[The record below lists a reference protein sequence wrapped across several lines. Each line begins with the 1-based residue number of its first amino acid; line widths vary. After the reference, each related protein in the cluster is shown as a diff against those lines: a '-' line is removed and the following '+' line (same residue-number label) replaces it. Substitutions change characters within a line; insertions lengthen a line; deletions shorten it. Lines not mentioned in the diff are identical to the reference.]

1 MRKRYGWMLVALCM
15 MLLLAACG
23 GGSTGGSSGGS
34 TEEPAETESGT
45 VSETAP
51 AENPEPIELS
61 YAFFAPA
68 GTFPAK
74 QMEKWKE
81 ELEKRT
87 NGKVVIN
94 LFPGGTLLDA
104 ANMYDG
110 VRNGVA
116 DIGLSV
122 MTYDPGKFP
131 LITIAEL
138 PHGFPSGKVASQVV
152 YDLMQEYP
160 QEAFSD
166 MKVITAFATEPA
178 YVQSKE
184 PIASLADI
192 QGKQLRISGA
202 LSPLL
207 AELGA
212 SPVGMS
218 QSEAVE
224 AMQTGVIEG
233 YVSSREVLMDLKFA
247 EMAPYWTDYPLTVST
262 FAAVMNKAKW
272 DSLPPDVQAVIDELA
287 PEMAA
292 WAGEYLDNHV
302 KEALDWSVA
311 EHNLQTVTLSP
322 EEKAAWD
329 AKLAPLQEKA
339 VADLQAQGLPAEE
352 FKKRL
357 DELKEQYS
365 AQ

>member
-23 GGSTGGSSGGS
+23 SGSAGGSSGS
-34 TEEPAETESGT
+34 SSAEPAGAQAGDSP
-45 VSETAP
+45 AP
-51 AENPEPIELS
+51 AEDTKPIELS

-81 ELEKRT
+81 ELENRT
-87 NGKVVIN
+87 NGKVVVN

-131 LITIAEL
+131 LMTIAEL

-178 YVQSKE
+178 YIQSKK

-202 LSPLL
+202 LAPLL

-212 SPVGMS
+212 APVGMS

-247 EMAPYWTDYPLTVST
+247 EMAPFWTDYPLTVST
-262 FAAVMNKAKW
+262 FAAVMNKDKW

-292 WAGEYLDNHV
+292 WAGEYLDDHV
-302 KEALDWSVA
+302 KESLDWSA
-311 EHNLQTVTLSP
+311 SEHNLQTVELSP
-322 EEKAAWD
+322 EEKALWD

-365 AQ
+365 SQ

>member
-1 MRKRYGWMLVALCM
+1 MKTRYGWMLLALSL
-15 MLLLAACG
+15 MLVLAACG
-23 GGSTGGSSGGS
+23 GGAAPSGGSSAK
-34 TEEPAETESGT
+34 PAAVEDES
-45 VSETAP
+45 AP
-51 AENPEPIELS
+51 ADDGKPIELS

-87 NGKVVIN
+87 NGKVVVN

-104 ANMYDG
+104 ANMYNG
-110 VRNGVA
+110 VRNKVA

-122 MTYDPGKFP
+122 MTYDPSKFP
-131 LITIAEL
+131 LMTIAEL
-138 PHGFPSGKVASQVV
+138 PHGFPNAKVASQVV
-152 YDLMQEYP
+152 FDLMQEYP
-160 QEAFSD
+160 QQAFSD
-166 MKVITAFATEPA
+166 MKLITAFATEPA
-178 YVQSKE
+178 YIQSKE
-184 PIASLADI
+184 PIGSLADI
-192 QGKQLRISGA
+192 KGKQLRISGA
-202 LSPLL
+202 LAPLL
-207 AELGA
+207 SELGA

-262 FAAVMNKAKW
+262 FAAVMNIDTW
-272 DSLPPDVQAVIDELA
+272 NSLPPDVQKIIDELA

-302 KEALDWSVA
+302 KEAMDWAVT
-311 EHNLQTVTLSP
+311 EHNLQVVTLTP

-329 AKLAPLQEKA
+329 AKLVPLQQKA
-339 VADLQAQGLPAEE
+339 IADLQEQGLPAEE
-352 FKKRL
+352 FKNRL
-357 DELKEQYS
+357 DELKKKYS